1 MQKIRIASPC
11 SADWNRM
18 SGTDCVRFCQEC
30 QLNVYN
36 FSAMSQAEIEAIVS
50 AKTGRLCARFYQRS
64 DGTMLT
70 QNCPVG
76 FRGALLR
83 ASRLASASLS
93 AILALSQANLAKGQ
107 VPSPKSLVQIQPV
120 SSELTVEVVDPS
132 GAVITNAKISMI
144 DDGSNASF
152 EATTDESGRAVLS
165 LRSNASYS
173 IKISSP
179 GFASRTLAHLQAPFA
194 KFVAVRLDLG
204 IIMGEIVEVLPQIE
218 EPPAVSESFKIPATV
233 VFPSIQSPVERSSTL
248 HRFFS
253 KLRHIF

>member
-1 MQKIRIASPC
+1 
-11 SADWNRM
+11 M

-93 AILALSQANLAKGQ
+93 AILALSQANLAKGW
-107 VPSPKSLVQIQPV
+107 SPKSLVQIQPV

-132 GAVITNAKISMI
+132 GAVITNAKISVI

-152 EATTDESGRAVLS
+152 ETTTDESGRAVLS

-204 IIMGEIVEVLPQIE
+204 LIMGEIVEVLPQIE
-218 EPPAVSESFKIPATV
+218 EPPAVSESFKMPATV
-233 VFPSIQSPVERSSTL
+233 VFPSIQPPVERSSAL